1 MADKPNYDLMVL
13 LDPEAPEERR
23 AELIEQIRAQI
34 QSGDATLKGD
44 ADWGMRRLAYEIDHR
59 VEAQY
64 HLFQFEASPD
74 VLNSLDRSLSI
85 EDAVLRF
92 RTIRLPGEAPDQTP
106 QAPPQTSF
114 ESGRREGREGRG
126 RDGRDDRGERRGPET
141 PTEDA
146 PPASEAVEAPAAET
160 PAEAP
165 AVAPAEAPAEA
176 APAVP
181 AEAAPEA
188 APEAA
193 AVAPEAAETPASEQP
208 SQGEPPPENA

>member
-23 AELIEQIRAQI
+23 AELIEQIRGQI

-59 VEAQY
+59 AEAQY

-74 VLNSLDRSLSI
+74 VLSRLDRSLSI

-92 RTIRLPGEAPDQTP
+92 RTIRLEGEAPAETP

-126 RDGRDDRGERRGPET
+126 RDDRGDRRGPESQ
-141 PTEDA
+141 PE
-146 PPASEAVEAPAAET
+146 EAPAEAQVAAPA
-160 PAEAP
+160 PAEEP
-165 AVAPAEAPAEA
+165 AAEVPAEAPAEA
-176 APAVP
+176 PV
-181 AEAAPEA
+181 AESTEPQ
-188 APEAA
+188 PP
-193 AVAPEAAETPASEQP
+193 VEQP
-208 SQGEPPPENA
+208 PEQA

>member
-23 AELIEQIRAQI
+23 AQLIEQIRAQI

-64 HLFQFEASPD
+64 HLFQFEASSD
-74 VLNSLDRSLSI
+74 VLSSLDRSLSI

-92 RTIRLPGEAPDQTP
+92 RTIRLPGEAPEQTP

-126 RDGRDDRGERRGPET
+126 RDGRDDRGERRDSET
-141 PTEDA
+141 HTEDGA
-146 PPASEAVEAPAAET
+146 VDSEAVEAPAAEA
-160 PAEAP
+160 PAEGQAEPAPEAP
-165 AVAPAEAPAEA
+165 A
-176 APAVP
+176 
-181 AEAAPEA
+181 
-188 APEAA
+188 EAA
-193 AVAPEAAETPASEQP
+193 AVAPEAAEVPASEQP

>member
-23 AELIEQIRAQI
+23 AQLIEQIRAQI
-34 QSGDATLKGD
+34 ESGDATLKGD

-74 VLNSLDRSLSI
+74 VLSGLDRSLSI

-92 RTIRLPGEAPDQTP
+92 RTIRLPGEAPEQTP

-141 PTEDA
+141 RTEDA
-146 PPASEAVEAPAAET
+146 PADGEVVEAPAAEA
-160 PAEAP
+160 PAEAAPEAP
-165 AVAPAEAPAEA
+165 AEAAPEAPAEAPAEA
-176 APAVP
+176 AT
-181 AEAAPEA
+181 EA

-193 AVAPEAAETPASEQP
+193 AVAPEATEAPASEQP
-208 SQGEPPPENA
+208 SQGEPPPENS

>member
-92 RTIRLPGEAPDQTP
+92 RTIRLPGEAPEQTP
-106 QAPPQTSF
+106 PAPPQTSF
-114 ESGRREGREGRG
+114 ESGRREGRESRG

-146 PPASEAVEAPAAET
+146 PADSEAVEAPAAEV
-160 PAEAP
+160 PA
-165 AVAPAEAPAEA
+165 AEAPAEA
-176 APAVP
+176 APEVP
-181 AEAAPEA
+181 AEAE
-188 APEAA
+188 PEAA
-193 AVAPEAAETPASEQP
+193 AVAPEAAEAPVAEQP